1 MSGLI
6 VGQRVF
12 VRSVTNIIRSG
23 TVVSLDADGG
33 GALGNVQGCPSH
45 VQLFF
50 KPEQLIA
57 AGAMPLPQP
66 AEGHSILRIIVRAG
80 AENVLARMGQRGA
93 WQLLSEEY
101 NEVWGCLTL
110 EIDGDDTSVA
120 MEQALN
126 TDTDV
131 RCYWVEERGGVTA

>member
-12 VRSVTNIIRSG
+12 VRSVTGVIRGG
-23 TVVSLDADGG
+23 TVVLLNEDGG
-33 GALGNVQGCPSH
+33 GALGDVQGCPSH

-50 KPEQLIA
+50 KPEQLI
-57 AGAMPLPQP
+57 GASEADSPQP
-66 AEGHSILRIIVRAG
+66 ADGCSILRIIVRPG
-80 AENVLARMGQRGA
+80 AEGVLSRMGRGGT
-93 WQLLSEEY
+93 WRLLAEDY
-101 NEVWGCLTL
+101 NEVRGVLTL
-110 EIDGDDTSVA
+110 EIDGDDTSPA